1 MKPISQRAQKIS
13 PSPTL
18 ALDAKAKGM
27 QAQGIDVISFAVGE
41 PDFNTPEHIGQAGI
55 EAIQQ
60 HFTRYTP
67 AAGLP
72 DLKKAVC
79 ARLKANFGQEYE
91 PNQIVVSNGAKHSL
105 FNVFTALLDE
115 GDEVV
120 LPTPCWVS
128 YTEQIKLVGGVPVFC
143 ETKEENDFVMMA
155 SEFEAVITPKTK
167 ALMLNSPSNPTGGVY
182 TAENLKAIA
191 ELCVKHDIYVIA
203 DEIYAQLLYDGQT
216 YVSITAFGQEIKDR
230 TIVINGVS
238 KSYAM
243 TGWRVGYTASST
255 ALAKVMGDIQSHM
268 TSNAGNISQKA
279 AVMAL
284 NGPQESIEAMR
295 VEFEKRRNYMVER
308 VNAIPGMSCRTPGG
322 AFYVFPNITGF
333 FGKTIRGKKI
343 NNSADLCDVILDEA
357 KVAIVPGIAF
367 EAEGFMR
374 FSYATSMKNIT
385 EGLNR
390 VEALLK
396 EAKQQ

>member
-191 ELCVKHDIYVIA
+191 ELCVKYDIYVIA

-255 ALAKVMGDIQSHM
+255 SLAKVMGDIQSHM

-396 EAKQQ
+396 EAI

>member
-396 EAKQQ
+396 EAI

>member
-41 PDFNTPEHIGQAGI
+41 PDFNTPAHIGQAGI

-105 FNVFTALLDE
+105 FNVFTALLDD
-115 GDEVV
+115 GDEVI

-191 ELCVKHDIYVIA
+191 DLCVKHDIYVIA

-255 ALAKVMGDIQSHM
+255 SLAKVMGDIQSHM

-295 VEFEKRRNYMVER
+295 IEFEKRRNYMVER

-396 EAKQQ
+396 EAI

>member
-27 QAQGIDVISFAVGE
+27 QAQGIDVIIFAVGE
-41 PDFNTPEHIGQAGI
+41 PDFNTPAHIGQAGI

-396 EAKQQ
+396 EAI